1 MKIFLLEDEFVLQDM
16 IKEYLQGVGFEV
28 LSCSDGLQAEEM
40 LYEERFD
47 VLLLD
52 VSVPHIDG
60 FELLS
65 ALRDRGI
72 KTPAIYITAKS
83 DLTSVKDG
91 YKAGCDDY
99 IKKPFELE
107 ELLLRIQSIAKRGY
121 SHAQNMIEISDGVTF
136 DTQNEQ
142 LFRSS
147 KRVELH
153 TKELKALK
161 TLLKNRGKVVSRG
174 ELVAEIWGEMED
186 VSSEALRA
194 QIKNLRKA
202 LGVDI
207 IKNIRNE
214 GYIIE

>member
-28 LSCSDGLQAEEM
+28 LSCSDGLRAEEM

-65 ALRDRGI
+65 VLRDRGI

-121 SHAQNMIEISDGVTF
+121 SHAQNIIEISDGVAF

-142 LFRSS
+142 LFRGS

-161 TLLKNRGKVVSRG
+161 TLLKSRGKVVSHA
-174 ELVAEIWGEMED
+174 ELIAEIWGEMED

-194 QIKNLRKA
+194 QMKNLRKA
-202 LGVDI
+202 MGVNI
-207 IKNIRNE
+207 IKSIRNE
-214 GYIIE
+214 GYILE